1 MVLYQNGYN
10 KVVIELR
17 VVQLWSEIKL
27 AITNYRFCNRAFDF
41 RPNCTPLSSIALFH
55 YDVTSKQSIVLTLR
69 IMVARG
75 DKTAAKQIKSQYNLV
90 YDIVESES
98 S

>member
-1 MVLYQNGYN
+1 MTLV
-10 KVVIELR
+10 
-17 VVQLWSEIKL
+17 
-27 AITNYRFCNRAFDF
+27 
-41 RPNCTPLSSIALFH
+41 IALFH
-55 YDVTSKQSIVLTLR
+55 YDVTSKQCIVLTLR

>member
-1 MVLYQNGYN
+1 VRAIALKQLALLKVMNDIMLGMNSQCVTLLVLLY
-10 KVVIELR
+10 L
-17 VVQLWSEIKL
+17 S
-27 AITNYRFCNRAFDF
+27 AAFDTV
-41 RPNCTPLSSIALFH
+41 NHGIALFH
-55 YDVTSKQSIVLTLR
+55 YDVTSKQSIVLTPR

-75 DKTAAKQIKSQYNLV
+75 DKTAAKQINSQYNFV

>member
-1 MVLYQNGYN
+1 MVPTSRH
-10 KVVIELR
+10 VP
-17 VVQLWSEIKL
+17 
-27 AITNYRFCNRAFDF
+27 RAFLSLSGTKKQVYLLPVL
-41 RPNCTPLSSIALFH
+41 RPGIALFH
-55 YDVTSKQSIVLTLR
+55 YDVTSKQYIVLTLR

>member
-1 MVLYQNGYN
+1 MAAMSLSLDSLGDDC
-10 KVVIELR
+10 KPRIAIFKIR
-17 VVQLWSEIKL
+17 MTAIKPC
-27 AITNYRFCNRAFDF
+27 FHWQV
-41 RPNCTPLSSIALFH
+41 ALFH

>member
-1 MVLYQNGYN
+1 MFLSVF
-10 KVVIELR
+10 ITE
-17 VVQLWSEIKL
+17 SL
-27 AITNYRFCNRAFDF
+27 AINRKFNILNVAYLTTDPMILFE
-41 RPNCTPLSSIALFH
+41 PQLHSLIALFH
-55 YDVTSKQSIVLTLR
+55 YDVTSKQSIVLTLM